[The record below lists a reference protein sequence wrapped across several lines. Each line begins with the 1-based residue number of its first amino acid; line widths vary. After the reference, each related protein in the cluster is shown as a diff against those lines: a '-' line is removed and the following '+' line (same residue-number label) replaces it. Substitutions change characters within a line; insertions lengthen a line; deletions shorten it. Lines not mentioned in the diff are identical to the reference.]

1 MKDAQIE
8 KTGRVA
14 RKPLHESLASH
25 AEAKARKKSD
35 RVAKKLTHTGLN
47 FHPKTGTLP
56 RRGKS
61 ELPRKE
67 NA

>member
-1 MKDAQIE
+1 MKQQ
-8 KTGRVA
+8 KTG

-67 NA
+67 KA